1 VTPAR
6 RVLHAAGALPR
17 LLLIASIHVYRV
29 TLGGILA
36 GHCRFYPSCSQYA
49 EGAIKSR
56 GAIEGT
62 AFAVWRVLR
71 CGPFTPGGIDA
82 VPGARSRHGH
92 PQATMETH
100 GEYDGVILPG
110 SPR

>member
-1 VTPAR
+1 MTALR
-6 RVLHAAGALPR
+6 RALAAAGALPR

-36 GHCRFYPSCSQYA
+36 GHCRFYPSCSRYA

-71 CGPFTPGGIDA
+71 CGPFTPGGIDPI
-82 VPGARSRHGH
+82 PGERKRH
-92 PQATMETH
+92 ADTETSLETH
-100 GEYDGVILPG
+100 GQYDGVIP
-110 SPR
+110 SECAR